1 MGFELSPTQT
11 CKEKQCICEL
21 LPLLVY
27 PLWRGSPSAANS
39 RSCLNVPRILA
50 LWPTYFRLG
59 PCQTFQLFPPFPLRF
74 LSFLECNSCTLFEC
88 ALSWIRLLYNALFRF
103 ANRTCT
109 PLCLWRKTW
118 RLQIHASSLHILTF
132 RTYLYGLLYL
142 HIVDSVI
149 IILMSK
155 HCKHFSYR
163 CVRTACNSP
172 SARYNVVVPPTQTL
186 LPNKPGVRPSS
197 PRYPHGHNQ
206 K

>member
-27 PLWRGSPSAANS
+27 PLGRGSPSAANS

-118 RLQIHASSLHILTF
+118 RLQIHASSLHILTCSE
-132 RTYLYGLLYL
+132 
-142 HIVDSVI
+142 HICMVYCI
-149 IILMSK
+149 CILWILSSLSSCPNTASIF
-155 HCKHFSYR
+155 HS
-163 CVRTACNSP
+163 VRTACNT
-172 SARYNVVVPPTQTL
+172 PTQTL